1 MTDKLD
7 SYIEAA
13 AEALDLPLDPA
24 WKPAVKANL
33 AVTLGHAATVAG
45 AIFHAASV
53 RLAVDA
59 LDLLVARP
67 RCCIRVSAPTA
78 RVAPCIAVAACSTA
92 PRVATL

>member
-33 AVTLGHAATVAG
+33 AVTLGHAATVAE
-45 AIFHAASV
+45 F
-53 RLAVDA
+53 A
-59 LDLLVARP
+59 LPDEAEP
-67 RCCIRVSAPTA
+67 APIYKA
-78 RVAPCIAVAACSTA
+78 
-92 PRVATL
+92 

>member
-33 AVTLGHAATVAG
+33 AVTLGHAATVAE
-45 AIFHAASV
+45 F
-53 RLAVDA
+53 A
-59 LDLLVARP
+59 LPDEAEP
-67 RCCIRVSAPTA
+67 APIYK
-78 RVAPCIAVAACSTA
+78 V
-92 PRVATL
+92 